1 MKRITKIDAESG
13 DRRKIK
19 VAAYARVSTNSE
31 EQLLSLQTQRM
42 HYENFIQSNGDWEF
56 AGLFYDEGLSGTKM
70 TNRQGLLSM
79 LDACEK
85 GLIDRVITKSIS
97 RLSRNTTDCLSMIRK
112 MSELGV
118 SIYFEKENID
128 TASMESEMMLSV
140 LSGMAESESVS
151 ISENTKWSVKRR
163 YQNGTFKIVYPPYGY
178 KYENEDMVIVPE
190 EAEVVKRIFKETLSG
205 NGSYLIAKGLNADG
219 IPSKKN
225 CKWSSS
231 TIDAII
237 QNEKYVGDVLFQK
250 TYTDDKF
257 KRHKNS
263 GERNMYYMQ
272 EHHEPIISRGDFE
285 RAQEIV
291 SRRREEK
298 GIEKG
303 TGKYQKRYP
312 FSGKL
317 ICGEC
322 GSTLKRRIVYR
333 SDGNQ
338 IKWACFKH
346 INDKSECSM
355 ISIKDEHITEA
366 FVVMLGKLKTARRH
380 IIVPLIKSLESI
392 DGDYSISRIS
402 EVEDKLEAIET
413 RKEILSE
420 LSNSGVLEPGVF
432 AAENRE
438 IIDEEN
444 RLKEEKDRLS
454 ELYSK
459 SASELSEAEKLN
471 DILRRYKFTGEFD
484 GEMFRKTISKVY
496 IYSRTEAEFI
506 LKCGLRFRERLGD

>member
-1 MKRITKIDAESG
+1 MKRITKIDAASG
-13 DRRKIK
+13 DGRKIK

-97 RLSRNTTDCLSMIRK
+97 RLSRNTTDCLSMIRRLT
-112 MSELGV
+112 ELGV

-128 TASMESEMMLSV
+128 TASMENELMLSV

-178 KYENEDMVIVPE
+178 KYENEDMVIVPQ
-190 EAEVVKRIFKETLSG
+190 EAEVVKRIFEETLSG

-225 CKWSSS
+225 GKWSSS

-263 GERNMYYMQ
+263 GERNMYYME
-272 EHHEPIISRGDFE
+272 EHHEPIISREDFE

-303 TGKYQKRYP
+303 NYKYQNRYP

-322 GSTLKRRIVYR
+322 GSILKRRIVYSPSR
-333 SDGNQ
+333 N
-338 IKWACFKH
+338 
-346 INDKSECSM
+346 
-355 ISIKDEHITEA
+355 
-366 FVVMLGKLKTARRH
+366 H
-380 IIVPLIKSLESI
+380 IIW
-392 DGDYSISRIS
+392 
-402 EVEDKLEAIET
+402 A
-413 RKEILSE
+413 
-420 LSNSGVLEPGVF
+420 
-432 AAENRE
+432 
-438 IIDEEN
+438 
-444 RLKEEKDRLS
+444 
-454 ELYSK
+454 
-459 SASELSEAEKLN
+459 
-471 DILRRYKFTGEFD
+471 
-484 GEMFRKTISKVY
+484 
-496 IYSRTEAEFI
+496 
-506 LKCGLRFRERLGD
+506 